1 MAEHFDIYDIL
12 KQDTTQDNVARI
24 LLTHK
29 QIVAMILREYFPEF
43 NGVPLDFIRDKCLDG
58 LEDAD
63 YLIGD
68 RTRGSSGTD
77 MDVCIHARIPKDLES
92 QVGVIIN
99 MEIQKKFNPGYD
111 IIKRGIYYACDLIAM
126 EKETVFTDC
135 NYDGLKKVYSIWI
148 CLGAPEEKANQVFRY
163 GMAELCQTDE
173 TQAIHQVGAAY
184 DLLEIMMICLND
196 RYKEGGDSVIDMLR
210 TLFSMKLSKEQKNKI
225 LEEKYSITF
234 TKEKQMKFDEYI
246 EYVKETCLEIGEE
259 KGIKIGEEKGIKIG
273 EEKGIK
279 IGEEKGIAQTQRTV
293 VTNMLLQGKSEKD
306 IQAALGLT
314 ASQVRELIRD
324 VQSNVQGGATGHL

>member
-1 MAEHFDIYDIL
+1 MAKHFDIYDIL
-12 KQDTTQDNVARI
+12 KQDTAQDNVARI

-58 LEDAD
+58 LEDAN

-99 MEIQKKFNPGYD
+99 IEIQKKFNPGYD

-148 CLGAPEEKANQVFRY
+148 CLDTPLDKADTVIRY
-163 GMAELCQTDE
+163 GMAELSPTDV
-173 TQAIHQVGAAY
+173 THGVHRIGAPY
-184 DLLEIMMICLND
+184 DLLEVMMVCLND
-196 RYKEGGDSVIDMLR
+196 KYENGGEGVIDMLR
-210 TLFSMKLSKEQKNKI
+210 TLFSQRLSKEEKQKLLK
-225 LEEKYSITF
+225 EKYSITF
-234 TKEKQMKFDEYI
+234 TQEKQMKFNYY
-246 EYVKETCLEIGEE
+246 EYVKETNL
-259 KGIKIGEEKGIKIG
+259 KIGEEKGFQLG
-273 EEKGIK
+273 EI
-279 IGEEKGIAQTQRTV
+279 QTRKTV

-306 IQAALGLT
+306 IQATLGLN

-324 VQSNVQGGATGHL
+324 VQSNAQA